1 MPTVKKRVDAEPI
14 RLQSI
19 EIFRRKV
26 HAYKDNP
33 SVLVSG
39 PAYVA
44 AVFNK
49 SEIALLRRIAQ
60 GEWFPGIT
68 LDQKRAQEELDWIA
82 RGGTY
87 PQDEDDDAAS

>member
-1 MPTVKKRVDAEPI
+1 MRRKTETDDDPI
-14 RLQSI
+14 RLRSLDI
-19 EIFRRKV
+19 IVRKV
-26 HAYKDNP
+26 RAFKDP
-33 SVLVSG
+33 SLPFSG

-87 PQDEDDDAAS
+87 PDDDEDEDDAS